1 MCSSTAGAVEVE
13 SGTLQVFFVEHP
25 GLLQQGVEVLQLV
38 VLVEDV
44 SKSEARQ
51 QLGADQLLLTRPAP
65 GREHRAPPRDKRFE
79 GRVVAR
85 HLDDAMRP
93 RERRRGGRW

>member
-1 MCSSTAGAVEVE
+1 MRSSTASAVDVE
-13 SGTLQVFFVEHP
+13 SRTLQVFFVEQS
-25 GLLQQGVEVLQLV
+25 GLLQQGVQMLQLV

-44 SKSEARQ
+44 SQIEARQ

-85 HLDDAMRP
+85 HLDDAVRP